1 MNTQTLLTDLTSE
14 QEEVVSGGLR
24 FPTGAG
30 LWPTSGPGLWPT
42 SGAGLWPKSGPG
54 LWPPFP
60 RLRW

>member
-30 LWPTSGPGLWPT
+30 LWPTSG
-42 SGAGLWPKSGPG
+42 AGLWPKSGPG